1 MSSLFHKEKAV
12 PLSTKLLLG
21 LALLLLVP
29 FALAQNNLGE
39 LLDAGAK
46 RLSAEE
52 FRQEVTQHSL
62 EGVIP
67 SGGRMEVMYASS
79 GVIQG
84 RTGGPNTGYTGNPI
98 IQGNVWAPID
108 GVWNIDDS
116 GRTCTSMVIGRTIL
130 PFRCQFWF
138 KYKEDYFIAD
148 SDSDRNVRVFRR
160 TVKQ

>member
-12 PLSTKLLLG
+12 PLPTKLLLG

-52 FRQEVTQHSL
+52 FRQEVTQHTL
-62 EGVIP
+62 VGAIP
-67 SGGRMEVMYASS
+67 SGGQMEVMYASS

-84 RTGGPNTGYTGNPI
+84 RTSPFTGVNPTR
-98 IQGNVWAPID
+98 GDLVAPID

-116 GRTCTSMVIGRTIL
+116 GRTCTSMVIGRTFL
-130 PFRCQFWF
+130 PLRCQFWF
-138 KYKEDYFIAD
+138 KYKEDYFLAD
-148 SDSDRNVRVFRR
+148 SDSDRNARVLRR

>member
-12 PLSTKLLLG
+12 PLPTKLLLG

-29 FALAQNNLGE
+29 FAVAQNNLGE

-52 FRQEVTQHSL
+52 FRQEVVQRTIVGPNTL
-62 EGVIP
+62 
-67 SGGRMEVMYASS
+67 GGRMEVMYASS
-79 GVIQG
+79 GVIKG
-84 RTGGPNTGYTGNPI
+84 STSPLNTGTTI
-98 IQGNVWAPID
+98 SVQGFGTID

-116 GRTCTSMVIGRTIL
+116 ARTCTSMVIGKTFL
-130 PFRCQFWF
+130 PLRCQFWF

-148 SDSDRNVRVFRR
+148 SDSDRNARVLRR

>member
-12 PLSTKLLLG
+12 PLPTKLLLG

-52 FRQEVTQHSL
+52 FRQEVVQRTIV
-62 EGVIP
+62 GATTT
-67 SGGRMEVMYASS
+67 GGRMEAMYASS
-79 GVIQG
+79 GVIKGQSSI
-84 RTGGPNTGYTGNPI
+84 YTGSSTTD
-98 IQGNVWAPID
+98 QRTLGQID

-116 GRTCTSMVIGRTIL
+116 GRTCTSMVVGRTFL
-130 PFRCQFWF
+130 PLRCQFWF

>member
-12 PLSTKLLLG
+12 PLPTKLLLG

-29 FALAQNNLGE
+29 FAVAQNNLGE

-52 FRQEVTQHSL
+52 FRQEVTQHTL
-62 EGVIP
+62 VGAIP
-67 SGGRMEVMYASS
+67 SGGQMEVMYASS

-84 RTGGPNTGYTGNPI
+84 RTSTSTSPSTGNPLLA
-98 IQGNVWAPID
+98 GPLFSPIA

-116 GRTCTSMVIGRTIL
+116 GRTCTSMVIGRTVL

-148 SDSDRNVRVFRR
+148 SDSDRNARVFRR

>member
-1 MSSLFHKEKAV
+1 MSRQFPKEKTV
-12 PLSTKLLLG
+12 PLLTKLLLG

-29 FALAQNNLGE
+29 FAVAQNNLGE

-52 FRQEVTQHSL
+52 FRQEVVQRTIVGPTQ
-62 EGVIP
+62 
-67 SGGRMEVMYASS
+67 SGGGMELIYASS

-84 RTGGPNTGYTGNPI
+84 RGQLTQERLTTGTAGTI
-98 IQGNVWAPID
+98 LQSID

-116 GRTCTSMVIGRTIL
+116 GRTCTSIVIGRTFL
-130 PFRCQFWF
+130 PFRCQYWY
-138 KYKEDYFIAD
+138 KYKDDYFIAD
-148 SDSDRNVRVFRR
+148 SDSDHRARVVRR

>member
-12 PLSTKLLLG
+12 PLPTKLLLG

-84 RTGGPNTGYTGNPI
+84 RTGGLGTGLNPTLGTI
-98 IQGNVWAPID
+98 SAPID

-116 GRTCTSMVIGRTIL
+116 GRTCTSMVIGRTFL
-130 PFRCQFWF
+130 PLRCQFWF
-138 KYKEDYFIAD
+138 KYKEDYFAAD
-148 SDSDRNVRVFRR
+148 SDSDRNARVFRR

>member
-12 PLSTKLLLG
+12 PLPTKLLLG

-29 FALAQNNLGE
+29 FAVAQNNLGE
-39 LLDAGAK
+39 LLDAEAK

-52 FRQEVTQHSL
+52 FRQEVVQRTIV
-62 EGVIP
+62 GATTI
-67 SGGRMEVMYASS
+67 GDRMEVMYASS
-79 GVIQG
+79 GVIKG
-84 RTGGPNTGYTGNPI
+84 LSGIYTGTPSTDFRMSG
-98 IQGNVWAPID
+98 QID

-116 GRTCTSMVIGRTIL
+116 GRTCTSMVVGRTFL
-130 PFRCQFWF
+130 PLRCQFWF

-148 SDSDRNVRVFRR
+148 SDSDRNARVFRR

>member
-1 MSSLFHKEKAV
+1 MPRLFYEEKAV
-12 PLSTKLLLG
+12 RTPTKLLLG

-46 RLSAEE
+46 SLSAEE
-52 FRQEVTQHSL
+52 FRQEVLQRTIVGISPA
-62 EGVIP
+62 GAT
-67 SGGRMEVMYASS
+67 MEVMYAPS

-84 RTGGPNTGYTGNPI
+84 RSAATGT
-98 IQGNVWAPID
+98 IQGGLTGSALSSID
-108 GVWNIDDS
+108 GVWNVDDS
-116 GRTCTSMVIGRTIL
+116 GKICTSMVIGRVFL
-130 PFRCQFWF
+130 PLRCQFWF

-148 SDSDRNVRVFRR
+148 SNSDRKARVFRR

>member
-12 PLSTKLLLG
+12 PLPTKLLLG

-29 FALAQNNLGE
+29 SAVAQKNLGE
-39 LLDAGAK
+39 LLDTGAT
-46 RLSAEE
+46 RISAEE
-52 FRQEVTQHSL
+52 FRRDLVQRTVVGTSPV
-62 EGVIP
+62 G
-67 SGGRMEVMYASS
+67 SRMEVMYASS
-79 GVIQG
+79 GVLQG
-84 RTGGPNTGYTGNPI
+84 RSDALGTAGLGAVGSAI
-98 IQGNVWAPID
+98 ASID

-116 GRTCTSMVIGRTIL
+116 GRICTSMVIGKVLL

-148 SDSDRNVRVFRR
+148 SDSDRNARVFRR